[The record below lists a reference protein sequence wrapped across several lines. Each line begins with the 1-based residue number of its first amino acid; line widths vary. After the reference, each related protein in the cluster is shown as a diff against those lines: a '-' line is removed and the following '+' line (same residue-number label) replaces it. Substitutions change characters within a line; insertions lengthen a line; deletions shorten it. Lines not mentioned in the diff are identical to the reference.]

1 MASNPEGKRNK
12 SDSHNMKR
20 SFKIRSINAVLISVL
35 TAFMLVSAGCGSGD
49 TPSQAKANAADK
61 KMIIIGFDG
70 MDPNILNKLMAEG
83 KLPNFKKLSES
94 GGFKKLATSIPPQS
108 PVAWSNFITGMNPGG
123 HGIFD
128 FIHRDPDSI
137 VPYLSTSRTESAS
150 KTVKIGKWVLPLS
163 AGKVSLLRQGKAF
176 WEYLSERGIH
186 TTIFRVPANF
196 PTTDDK
202 ARQVSGMGTPD
213 IQGTYGTYSY
223 YTDEDTDKFQNLSGG
238 KVFPV
243 DVFRNKVHGRLPGP
257 INTFR
262 KDTPESKVDFTVL
275 LDPENPVAKIS
286 VQNDEIILK
295 EGEWSDW
302 VKLKYELLPHI
313 EKVSGIVRFYL
324 KEVRP
329 NFKLYVTPVN
339 IDPSDPALPISTP
352 RDYSGKIAENV
363 GLFYTQGIPE
373 DSKALSEFVLG
384 DGEFLDQT
392 NIVFGEEQDMLGYEL
407 ENFRSGLLFFYIGR
421 VDQLSHMF
429 WRTMDPKHPAYD
441 AGSKLKLVIENTYID
456 MDRVLGRV
464 LDSIDGNTTVI
475 VLSDHGFAPFYRAF
489 NLNTWL
495 KENGYSYLTDESEGE
510 FFRNVDWGKTRAYG
524 VGFNGLFL
532 NLKGREYKGIVE
544 PGERKELLDEISE
557 KLLSIRDP
565 KNGEQVITRVYRAEE
580 IYSGPY
586 LKDAPDLIVGY
597 NRGYR
602 ASWETVLGSFPKEIL
617 RDNKQKWS
625 GDHLMEAALVPGIL
639 LSNKEIKMQ
648 NPALTDLAPTVLEEF
663 GIPKQA
669 GMIGNNIFKEESSA
683 HN

>member
-1 MASNPEGKRNK
+1 MMQSSEFGLRIAILFSVFIPV
-12 SDSHNMKR
+12 M
-20 SFKIRSINAVLISVL
+20 LIL
-35 TAFMLVSAGCGSGD
+35 AGCGENGA
-49 TPSQAKANAADK
+49 PSHAGAGGTDK

-70 MDPNILNKLMAEG
+70 MDPNILKNLMAEG

-94 GGFKKLATSIPPQS
+94 GGFKPLATSIPPQS

-128 FIHRDPDSI
+128 FIHRDPESI
-137 VPYLSTSRTESAS
+137 FPYLSTSRTESAA

-163 AGKVSLLRQGKAF
+163 SGKVSLLRKGKAF
-176 WEYLSERGIH
+176 WEYLTENGIE

-202 ARQVSGMGTPD
+202 ANQISGMGTPD
-213 IQGTYGTYSY
+213 MQGTYGTYSY
-223 YTDEDTDKFQNLSGG
+223 YTDEDTGKFENLSGG

-243 DVFRNKVHGRLPGP
+243 DVFKNRVRGRLPGP

-262 KDTPESKVDFTVL
+262 KDTPESRVDFTVFI
-275 LDPENPVAKIS
+275 DPENPVAKVS
-286 VQNDEIILK
+286 VQDKELILK

-302 VKLKYELLPHI
+302 IRINYELLPYM
-313 EKVSGIVRFYL
+313 EKAGGIVRFYL

-352 RDYSGKIAENV
+352 EDYSGKIAESV

-373 DSKALSEFVLG
+373 DSKALSELVLE

-407 ENFRSGLLFFYIGR
+407 GRFRSGLLFFYIGR

-441 AGSKLKLVIENTYID
+441 SGSKLKLVIENAYIE
-456 MDRVLGRV
+456 MDGVLGRV
-464 LDSIDGNTTVI
+464 LDSIDGDTTVI

-495 KENGYSYLTDESEGE
+495 KDNGYAYLTDDSEGE
-510 FFRNVDWGKTRAYG
+510 FFQNVDWDRTRAYG
-524 VGFNGLFL
+524 VGFNGLYL
-532 NLKGREYKGIVE
+532 NLKGREFKGIVGAGDRE
-544 PGERKELLDEISE
+544 ELLDEISD

-565 KNGEQVITRVYRAEE
+565 KNGEQVISRVYKAEE

-597 NRGYR
+597 NKGYR
-602 ASWETVLGSFPKEIL
+602 ASWETVLGSFPEGVL
-617 RDNKQKWS
+617 RDNRQKWS

-639 LSNKEIKMQ
+639 LSNKEIKSE
-648 NPALTDLAPTVLEEF
+648 NPALSDLAPTVLEEF
-663 GIPKQA
+663 GIPKQE
-669 GMIGNNIFKEESSA
+669 GMIGESIFKDE
-683 HN
+683 NPGKN

>member
-1 MASNPEGKRNK
+1 MKQSAEFGLRNPILLSIIIAVMLASP
-12 SDSHNMKR
+12 
-20 SFKIRSINAVLISVL
+20 
-35 TAFMLVSAGCGSGD
+35 GCGENEA
-49 TPSQAKANAADK
+49 PSHAGVDGTDK

-70 MDPNILNKLMAEG
+70 MDPNIVKNLMAEG

-94 GGFKKLATSIPPQS
+94 GGFKSLATSVPPQS

-128 FIHRDPDSI
+128 FIHRDPESI
-137 VPYLSTSRTESAS
+137 SPYLSTSRTESAA

-163 AGKVSLLRQGKAF
+163 SGKVSLLRHGKAF
-176 WEYLSERGIH
+176 WEYLSENGIH

-202 ARQVSGMGTPD
+202 AYQISGMGTPD

-223 YTDEDTDKFQNLSGG
+223 YTDEDTDKFEDISGG

-243 DVFRNKVHGRLPGP
+243 DVFRNKVRGRLPGP

-262 KDTPESKVDFTVL
+262 KDTPESKVDFTVF
-275 LDPENPVAKIS
+275 LDPENPVAKILI
-286 VQNDEIILK
+286 QDEEIILK

-302 VKLKYELLPHI
+302 IKIKYELLPHI
-313 EKVSGIVRFYL
+313 EKVSGIARFYL

-352 RDYSGKIAENV
+352 GDYSGKIAKSV

-373 DSKALSEFVLG
+373 DSKALSELVLE
-384 DGEFLDQT
+384 DGEFLDQA

-407 ENFRSGLLFFYIGR
+407 ERFRSGLLFFYIGR

-441 AGSKLKLVIENTYID
+441 SGSKLKLVIENAYIE

-475 VLSDHGFAPFYRAF
+475 VLSDHGFAPFYKAF

-495 KENGYSYLTDESEGE
+495 KDNGYSYLTDDSEGE
-510 FFRNVDWGKTRAYG
+510 FYRNVDWDKTRAYG

-544 PGERKELLDEISE
+544 PGEREELLDEISE

-565 KNGEQVITRVYRAEE
+565 GNGEQVISRVYKSEE
-580 IYSGPY
+580 IYTGPY
-586 LKDAPDLIVGY
+586 LKDAPDIIVGY
-597 NRGYR
+597 NKGYR
-602 ASWETVLGSFPKEIL
+602 ASWETVLGSFPKQIL

-639 LSNKEIKMQ
+639 LSNKEIKSE

-663 GIPKQA
+663 GIPKQE
-669 GMIGNNIFKEESSA
+669 GMIGHSIFKEE
-683 HN
+683 NPGNN